1 LSVFGKVVYLNTPR
15 RQFYCQHCQKHF
27 TEKLPFVDW
36 KRRYTQRYEEYVYQR
51 VQSASVEQVSRD
63 EYLSW
68 DQVQGIFDHQF
79 SLKKRMIGRK

>member
-1 LSVFGKVVYLNTPR
+1 MSFSLDLLIPLNPEDP
-15 RQFYCQHCQKHF
+15 HCQRHF

-36 KRRYTQRYEEYVYQR
+36 ERRYTQRYEEYVYQR

-68 DQVQGIFDHQF
+68 DQIQGIFNHQF
-79 SLKKRMIGRK
+79 SLKKKMIGKK